1 MAKDHFTSF
10 CNSLK
15 YPFLQILLQVLCF
28 CGGVVGC
35 VELMLFAA
43 QNYTPVAGER
53 STELSK
59 LPHGA
64 VF

>member
-1 MAKDHFTSF
+1 MRFVFF
-10 CNSLK
+10 CN
-15 YPFLQILLQVLCF
+15 
-28 CGGVVGC
+28 GVVGC